1 MRWICCET
9 LQHTQVGERTEK
21 SRTAQR
27 VAKKESAKLN
37 ATAEQSK
44 GNTQTAK
51 RNTSALVFCYLF
63 A

>member
-1 MRWICCET
+1 MLLSLCDEEVKAQAT
-9 LQHTQVGERTEK
+9 KRTEK

-27 VAKKESAKLN
+27 VAEKESAKLN

-44 GNTQTAK
+44 GNTQTAD
-51 RNTSALVFCYLF
+51 RNTSALVFRYLF